1 MRVLIQ
7 RVKRSMVTIDDSV
20 FSQIGRG
27 LLVLV
32 GVEHADTDEDVE
44 WLAGKLTRLRIFDDS
59 DGVMNQDVMQVDG
72 EVMIV
77 SQFTLYASTKKGNRP
92 SYIKA
97 APEPISRPIYERFVN
112 RVSEIIGKEVKT
124 GSFGADMDIALV
136 NDGPITIWID
146 SKDRS

>member
-1 MRVLIQ
+1 
-7 RVKRSMVTIDDSV
+7 MVTIDDSV

>member
-97 APEPISRPIYERFVN
+97 APEPISRPIYERFVS